1 MPDVRGRFAAED
13 IGIADYNHYNATW
26 EITDGLA
33 ICSLIAEVDLWSILL
48 IKSEAIVLIILH

>member
-13 IGIADYNHYNATW
+13 IGIAGYNHYNATW